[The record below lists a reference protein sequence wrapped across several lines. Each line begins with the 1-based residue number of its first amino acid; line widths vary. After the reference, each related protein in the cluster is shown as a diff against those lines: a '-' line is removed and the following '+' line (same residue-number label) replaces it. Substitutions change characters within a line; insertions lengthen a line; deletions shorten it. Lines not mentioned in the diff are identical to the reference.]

1 MSDLHNRR
9 DFLKTSALAALGSA
23 AALNSRRKAAP
34 GSAGRGLSHNH
45 APNLS

>member
-23 AALNSRRKAAP
+23 AALNCGEKPAP
-34 GSAGRGLSHNH
+34 GNAGRGLSHNH